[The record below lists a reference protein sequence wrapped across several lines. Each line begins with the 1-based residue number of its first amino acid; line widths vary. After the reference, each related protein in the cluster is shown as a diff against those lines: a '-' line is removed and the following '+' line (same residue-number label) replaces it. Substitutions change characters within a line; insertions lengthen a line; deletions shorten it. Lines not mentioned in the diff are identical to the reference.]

1 MFQKCLS
8 IMDRGF
14 VFKIINTYMD
24 RFNPGDPRIL
34 QEFKFTFLEIMCSHE
49 HYVIFNMPIQ
59 ISKLGPKSRSPDYL
73 REFTLSEE
81 FCRYHFIVGL
91 LLQEIKTS
99 LNEVTHIRKIAL
111 GTLRDLTAK
120 HELDDRYQNKGQ
132 LSRISLIYIPWLSIV
147 LENLN
152 RLSSIEKIE
161 DTNTSSVMN
170 RISTSTS
177 FLFSKSS
184 AASDSTPRSHRFTLH
199 IDKDSPAHLRNSAF
213 FEAIAGQTIMNGT
226 NSMSIESDLSTM
238 SGDVQSVASQE
249 TTIVREGHEDG
260 LKNGDVKSHHRV
272 PSHVQRY
279 DKLQPQEVKDVL
291 LIFLFVVKYMAED
304 QMISWWQQYSET
316 DVVNFFSVLEMCLNC
331 FKYVGR
337 RNINVVKSAVVDTAR
352 PKPAKAHT
360 LPARMNPPD
369 FSHEGTGTL
378 VIHTVNR
385 ENLVATG
392 NDYSTAP
399 YS

>member
-1 MFQKCLS
+1 
-8 IMDRGF
+8 MDRGF
-14 VFKIINTYMD
+14 VFKIINSYMD

-34 QEFKFTFLEIMCSHE
+34 QEFKFAFLDITCNHE
-49 HYVIFNMPIQ
+49 HYVIFNLPIQ
-59 ISKLGPKSRSPDYL
+59 ISKLGPKTRSPDYL

-132 LSRISLIYIPWLSIV
+132 LNRIALLYIPWLNIV

-152 RLSSIEKIE
+152 RLSTIEKI
-161 DTNTSSVMN
+161 DDANTSSVMN

-177 FLFSKSS
+177 FLYSKSS
-184 AASDSTPRSHRFTLH
+184 TASDSTARSHRFTLH
-199 IDKDSPAHLRNSAF
+199 FDKDSPAHLRNSAF
-213 FEAIAGQTIMNGT
+213 FEAIAGQTILNGT
-226 NSMSIESDLSTM
+226 NSLSIESDLSTM
-238 SGDVQSVASQE
+238 SGDAHSAVSQE
-249 TTIVREGHEDG
+249 TTVIRDG
-260 LKNGDVKSHHRV
+260 QDENVKNGDVKTHQRAA
-272 PSHVQRY
+272 SHVQRY
-279 DKLQPQEVKDVL
+279 DKLQPQEVRDVL

-304 QMISWWQQYSET
+304 QLITWWQQYPET
-316 DVVNFFSVLEMCLNC
+316 DVVSFFTVLEMCLHC

-337 RNINVVKSAVVDTAR
+337 RNINVVKSPVSDAVKH
-352 PKPAKAHT
+352 KPAKAHT

-369 FSHEGTGTL
+369 FTHEGTGTL
-378 VIHTVNR
+378 VIHTANR
-385 ENLVATG
+385 ENLVTTG
-392 NDYSTAP
+392 KIFLNNIFVFLTIIV
-399 YS
+399 

>member
-1 MFQKCLS
+1 
-8 IMDRGF
+8 MDRGF
-14 VFKIINTYMD
+14 VFKIINSYMD

-34 QEFKFTFLEIMCSHE
+34 QEFKFAFLEIMCSHE
-49 HYVIFNMPIQ
+49 HYIIFNLPIQ
-59 ISKLGPKSRSPDYL
+59 ISKLGPKTRSPDYL

-120 HELDDRYQNKGQ
+120 HELDDRYQNKGH
-132 LSRISLIYIPWLSIV
+132 LNRIALLYTPWLCIV

-152 RLSSIEKIE
+152 RLSTIEKI
-161 DTNTSSVMN
+161 DDANTSSVMN
-170 RISTSTS
+170 RMSTSTS
-177 FLFSKSS
+177 FLYSKSS

-199 IDKDSPAHLRNSAF
+199 LDKDSPAHLRNSAF
-213 FEAIAGQTIMNGT
+213 FEAIAGQSVLNGT
-226 NSMSIESDLSTM
+226 NSMSIESDLSVM
-238 SGDVQSVASQE
+238 SGDAHSAASQE
-249 TTIVREGHEDG
+249 TTVVRDG
-260 LKNGDVKSHHRV
+260 QDENVKNGEVKSHHRAA
-272 PSHVQRY
+272 SHVQRY
-279 DKLQPQEVKDVL
+279 DKLQPQEVKDVM

-304 QMISWWQQYSET
+304 QLITWWQQYTET
-316 DVVNFFSVLEMCLNC
+316 DVVNFFSVLEMCLHC

-337 RNINVVKSAVVDTAR
+337 RNINVIKTPVADAVK

-369 FSHEGTGTL
+369 FTHEGTGTL

-385 ENLVATG
+385 ENLVVTG
-392 NDYSTAP
+392 KIIQFF
-399 YS
+399 

>member
-1 MFQKCLS
+1 
-8 IMDRGF
+8 MDRGF
-14 VFKIINTYMD
+14 VFKIINSYMD
-24 RFNPGDPRIL
+24 KFNPGDARAL
-34 QEFKFTFLEIMCSHE
+34 QEFKFAFLEIMCSHE
-49 HYVIFNMPIQ
+49 HYVIFNLPIQ
-59 ISKLGPKSRSPDYL
+59 ISKLGPKTRSPDYL

-81 FCRYHFIVGL
+81 FCRFHFIVGL

-132 LSRISLIYIPWLSIV
+132 LNRIALLYIPWLSIV

-152 RLSSIEKIE
+152 RLSTIEKI
-161 DTNTSSVMN
+161 DDANTSSVMN

-177 FLFSKSS
+177 FLYSKSS

-199 IDKDSPAHLRNSAF
+199 LDKDSPAHLRNSAF
-213 FEAIAGQTIMNGT
+213 FEAIAGQTLLNGT
-226 NSMSIESDLSTM
+226 NSMSVESDLSAM
-238 SGDVQSVASQE
+238 SGDAHSAISQD
-249 TTIVREGHEDG
+249 TTVVRDGQEDG
-260 LKNGDVKSHHRV
+260 VKNDDVKSHQRAA
-272 PSHVQRY
+272 SHVQRY

-304 QMISWWQQYSET
+304 QMITWWQQYPEQ
-316 DVVNFFSVLEMCLNC
+316 DVVSFFTVLEMCLHC

-337 RNINVVKSAVVDTAR
+337 RNINVVKTPVADAAK

-369 FSHEGTGTL
+369 FTHEGTGTL

-385 ENLVATG
+385 ENLVVAG
-392 NDYSTAP
+392 KIMYIFFK
-399 YS
+399 